1 MKTRLS
7 NDFWLFQLG
16 VSLAALATRSLQ
28 ITVAWWALSKGESA
42 TLFSLLIA
50 TAIFVEIYAR
60 PLFSSVG
67 DYFSRKGLVLSSLI
81 LGSACAFGFS
91 AIAGLSVFPF
101 WPATGLLV
109 AVSFAAALRE
119 PIVSSILPM
128 LVDRDRVRDAIGVR
142 STFGA
147 ANMLVGAGLGS
158 LVLSVWGVSGAFIFS
173 GTCFSI
179 ASGLVACIG
188 RNTHP
193 LGDLQ
198 IKVRIYLTRWL
209 EFTLQGFSMLWRV
222 RTEFHLASLAMLVD
236 FALYPFFSVLVP
248 MAVKQ
253 TLNGPAWYIGLFDGA
268 FGVGIMAASLFLV
281 KRTNSLIGKL
291 NTVFLGFLL
300 LGTMLIAF
308 ALVRSV
314 VALTV
319 VMWLAGIGLMLININ
334 TSSLRSLATPERF
347 RSRMFAM
354 VVFVSAALTPV
365 GSVVIGDIADTY
377 GTSYAILAG
386 GLLITACAFVVPLIP
401 NFKNVLSLADT
412 DTEDYY
418 LKTYPQAFPAFNTSK
433 DENK

>member
-1 MKTRLS
+1 MKTKLS
-7 NDFWLFQLG
+7 KDFWLFQLG
-16 VSLAALATRSLQ
+16 VFLAALATRSLQ
-28 ITVAWWALSKGESA
+28 ITVAWWALSKSESA

-50 TAIFVEIYAR
+50 IAIFVEIYAR
-60 PLFSSVG
+60 PIFSSVG

-81 LGSACAFGFS
+81 LGSACAFGFG

-109 AVSFAAALRE
+109 VVSFAAALRE

-147 ANMLVGAGLGS
+147 TNMLVGAGLGS
-158 LVLSVWGVSGAFIFS
+158 LVLSVWGVTGAFIFS
-173 GTCFSI
+173 GICFSI
-179 ASGLVACIG
+179 ASGLVFCIG

-193 LGDLQ
+193 LGGLQ
-198 IKVRIYLTRWL
+198 IKIRTYLSRWL

-236 FALYPFFSVLVP
+236 FALYPFFSILIP

-268 FGVGIMAASLFLV
+268 FGIGIMVASLFLV
-281 KRTNSLIGKL
+281 KRANSLIGKL

-314 VALTV
+314 AALTIA
-319 VMWLAGIGLMLININ
+319 MWLAGIGLMFININ

-354 VVFVSAALTPV
+354 VVFMSAALTPL
-365 GSVVIGDIADTY
+365 GSIVIGGIADTY
-377 GTSYAILAG
+377 GTPSAILSG
-386 GLLITACAFVVPLIP
+386 GLIITACAFVIPLIP
-401 NFKNVLSLADT
+401 NFKAVLNLADT

-418 LKTYPQAFPAFNTSK
+418 LKVYPRAFPEFKVSEDKNV
-433 DENK
+433 